1 MTRSGYAAVVLAGG
15 AGRRLGGVVKPALRL
30 GGRSL
35 IDRVIAAVSDA
46 RPVVVVGPTELST
59 ELPAG
64 VLLTR
69 EEPPGGGPV
78 AASAAGI
85 ALLPPE
91 ATYVA
96 LLAADL
102 PFLTAGAVTALRLA
116 ATDQGVDGAVFVDEA
131 GRRQSLCG
139 VWRVAALTSRL
150 AAMKAQRGHLEGA
163 SLRELLTGLRVAE
176 LSTAAR
182 TAGSA
187 NTDGGSG
194 MAGSGSG
201 AVGSDAVG
209 TGIAGSNM
217 RGLGEAGSGA
227 AGSDETGS
235 DETGSNMR
243 GLGQTGLGEAGGDG
257 VLGAGGATTGVGLGP
272 PPWFDC
278 DTEDDL
284 RRGERWVSGDAG

>member
-35 IDRVIAAVSDA
+35 IDRVLAAVPDA

-102 PFLTAGAVTALRLA
+102 PFLTAEAVTALRLA

-176 LSTAAR
+176 LSTTAR
-182 TAGSA
+182 TAGLG

-194 MAGSGSG
+194 A
-201 AVGSDAVG
+201 
-209 TGIAGSNM
+209 
-217 RGLGEAGSGA
+217 AGSGA
-227 AGSDETGS
+227 AGSDETGTGIAGS
-235 DETGSNMR
+235 NMRGSGAAGTDETDTDETGTGMTGSNMR
-243 GLGQTGLGEAGGDG
+243 GLGETGLGETDGDG
-257 VLGAGGATTGVGLGP
+257 LLGAGGATTGVGLGP